1 MSYRVGV
8 CPTAFRFLI
17 CELTTGGS
25 CVAHSPSGNT
35 TPPRMAGKEATM
47 VQAEKQYKVV
57 RATPRKGE
65 LYAVKNLRTGV
76 TTIKTADRNF
86 RRDTRRVF
94 VLTGDTAA

>member
-1 MSYRVGV
+1 
-8 CPTAFRFLI
+8 
-17 CELTTGGS
+17 
-25 CVAHSPSGNT
+25 
-35 TPPRMAGKEATM
+35 M